1 MPERVI
7 VGLRFT
13 RQVTTIQLRVYV
25 QHVSEVIP
33 VAGDGRTCNRCS
45 TFYMLS
51 YHHTTP
57 CVFSAC

>member
-1 MPERVI
+1 MAERVI

-13 RQVTTIQLRVYV
+13 HYVTTIQLRVYV

-33 VAGDGRTCNRCS
+33 VAGDDRTCNRWS